1 MKSLKDILSKI
12 EDEIN
17 DEEIVE
23 VESLQEANVHPELQR
38 ILDDDVN
45 NKWNQKLTRISK
57 KLRDLTSRGE
67 STGIQDDKPKKGSSR
82 AVFFPNHPKQV
93 EVDGQ
98 VVPAQTAVKIAFK
111 GWADPHTE
119 SDRLLGEH
127 QNEIES
133 DHYLHKQYSVLSP
146 QGEGKF
152 KTNEHGVLPPLYDSH
167 PDDHWLEHGF
177 ARNMTKKDFKEATK
191 DKSNPKGLDFDMV
204 QKHLENEHALAH
216 GMRAP
221 HKIDDETNDRISEHP
236 MVDNLKNAILDGGLH
251 PGDNRLQNWGMWKH
265 PVTGKEHPVLR
276 DFGFSNEIAKL
287 YSKARKNR
295 GAKQGW

>member
-1 MKSLKDILSKI
+1 MKSLKDILSSI
-12 EDEIN
+12 ENEIN
-17 DEEIVE
+17 D
-23 VESLQEANVHPELQR
+23 VESETINEVAVHPELQK

-45 NKWNQKLTRISK
+45 NKWNQKLTRVSK

-93 EVDGQ
+93 DVDGN

-119 SDRLLGEH
+119 SDKLLGEH
-127 QNEIES
+127 QNEIEG
-133 DHYLHKQYSVLSP
+133 DHYLHKQYSVLQP
-146 QGEGKF
+146 IGEGKY

-167 PDDHWLEHGF
+167 PDSHWIEHGF
-177 ARNMTKKDFKEATK
+177 ARNMTKKDFKEATR
-191 DKSNPKGLDFDMV
+191 DKNNPKGLDFDSV
-204 QKHLENEHALAH
+204 QKHLENEHSLAH
-216 GMRAP
+216 GMRE
-221 HKIDDETNDRISEHP
+221 KWNIDEETNNKISEHP
-236 MVDNLKNAILDGGLH
+236 LVDSLRNAMLDGGLH

-287 YSKARKNR
+287 YGKARR
-295 GAKQGW
+295 GRADKKGY